1 MAPLAHK
8 KHLFFDLDDTLWD
21 FNRNSGVVL
30 EQLFVEFSLEEKLK
44 AGFLEFHSEYKKINL
59 QFWSRY
65 YKKEI
70 DKPFL
75 RNNRFKETFKKFNYE
90 NHEENLLIT
99 EQYMQR
105 APHGTLLKDGCLET
119 LMYLKEKY
127 SLHII
132 TNGFK
137 EIQGIKLDGSG
148 IKNYFSRV
156 IISEEHGLTKPDEQI
171 FRLAENLACAKK
183 EECVMIGDS
192 FESDVMGAINAGWEA
207 IYLTEENSEKYT
219 GRTIVSLK
227 ELQKLF

>member
-1 MAPLAHK
+1 MAALTHK

-30 EQLFVEFSLEEKLK
+30 EQLFAEFSLAEKLN
-44 AGFLEFHSEYKKINL
+44 AGFPEFHSEYKKTNL

-70 DKPFL
+70 DKSFL

-90 NHEENLLIT
+90 NHEDNLSIT

-105 APHGTLLKDGCLET
+105 APHGTLLKDGCIET
-119 LMYLKEKY
+119 LIYLNKKY
-127 SLHII
+127 QLHII

-137 EIQGIKLDGSG
+137 EIQGIKLAGSG
-148 IKNYFSRV
+148 IKNYFSNV

-171 FRLAENLACAKK
+171 FRLAESISGAKK
-183 EECVMIGDS
+183 EDCVMIGDS
-192 FESDVMGAINAGWEA
+192 YESDVMGAVNAGWEA
-207 IYLTEENSEKYT
+207 IYISEENPENYS
-219 GRTIVSLK
+219 GRTIVGLK